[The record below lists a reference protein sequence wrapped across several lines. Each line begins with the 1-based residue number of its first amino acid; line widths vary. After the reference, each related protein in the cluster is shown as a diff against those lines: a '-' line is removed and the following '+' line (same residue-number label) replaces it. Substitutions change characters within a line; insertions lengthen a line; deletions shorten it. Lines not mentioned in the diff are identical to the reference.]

1 MYRQRGKELDRR
13 DDIPATYSN
22 LVIHRRFFLALLFA
36 GVGLVALVACW
47 IGVSGTTIVANQ
59 LSYIA
64 SGGLIGLFLLGLAAL
79 AYWGEQRQ
87 REMERLG
94 DMEAYLAAIAG
105 ALGLIEGEQPSPAL
119 DPMAVRT
126 ATHLEP

>member
-1 MYRQRGKELDRR
+1 MDRR

-22 LVIHRRFFLALLFA
+22 LVIHRRFFLALSCA
-36 GVGLVALVACW
+36 GAGLIALVACW
-47 IGVSGTTIVANQ
+47 IGVSGTMVVANQ

-64 SGGLIGLFLLGLAAL
+64 SGGLIGLFLLGVAAL

-94 DMEAYLAAIAG
+94 DMETYLAAIAG
-105 ALGLIEGEQPSPAL
+105 ALGLTAEEPDPRLALRRSVGPEQTTPTL
-119 DPMAVRT
+119 DS
-126 ATHLEP
+126 